1 MQKWIAEQ
9 MKTSINHWRNIFLF
23 NSHICLKYG
32 INHNQFVRKP
42 KTFGHFTTVPK
53 YQKSLESCIIPQITP
68 KFERLIHLSPLQST
82 NNLHEIRYHVL
93 GVLH

>member
-32 INHNQFVRKP
+32 INHNQFVRKA
-42 KTFGHFTTVPK
+42 KK
-53 YQKSLESCIIPQITP
+53 YLDISRQ
-68 KFERLIHLSPLQST
+68 SPNTISRS
-82 NNLHEIRYHVL
+82 NPV
-93 GVLH
+93 

>member
-32 INHNQFVRKP
+32 INHNQFVRKT
-42 KTFGHFTTVPK
+42 KNFWTFHD
-53 YQKSLESCIIPQITP
+53 
-68 KFERLIHLSPLQST
+68 SP
-82 NNLHEIRYHVL
+82 
-93 GVLH
+93 